1 MSQVLSVR
9 HAPQQ
14 SIRKPS
20 ANGQSDIG
28 QRARLVTSMQTGSYD
43 ESTLVY
49 NVLCYEV
56 GGDVIKVG
64 HDAIVDATG
73 CVHDYV
79 VR

>member
-1 MSQVLSVR
+1 
-9 HAPQQ
+9 
-14 SIRKPS
+14 
-20 ANGQSDIG
+20 
-28 QRARLVTSMQTGSYD
+28 MQTGSYD

-64 HDAIVDATG
+64 HDTIVDATG